1 MFLGIAKMF
10 HWLELILCPD
20 CWDSW
25 ENYMTAVRISGP
37 WDQSYQLS
45 VRRKQDRA
53 DAFLLTT
60 NLKNLIVS
68 KGVGLIPRSARSP
81 EIGNDNMLQYSCLE
95 NSRDR
100 GAWQTIVHE
109 VSYPDRVTEHAHTQ
123 GKESGEDLLG
133 YRFTKCLGNSDTVHL
148 PHMR

>member
-1 MFLGIAKMF
+1 MLIYLPQILPTFCVPRHWKMF

-45 VRRKQDRA
+45 VWKKQDRA
-53 DAFLLTT
+53 DAFLLTA

-100 GAWQTIVHE
+100 GAWKTIVHE
-109 VSYPDRVTEHAHTQ
+109 VSKSRPWQSNWACTHTRERKWRSSWFQ
-123 GKESGEDLLG
+123 
-133 YRFTKCLGNSDTVHL
+133 VH
-148 PHMR
+148 